1 MEGTEIGMN
10 RKVFL
15 ARTAWLIVLL
25 ALALCG
31 ACDRSPEAKSA
42 RFMAAGKKLL
52 EKKDPARAILQF
64 RNAVQATPRNPEA
77 YYQLGLASL
86 AAGDVRQG
94 VVALRKTL
102 DLNPKHA
109 GAQLRLAELMTY
121 ATDPEMLKGA
131 RQRLE
136 ALVQDSPQNAD
147 ALHALALTELKLG
160 EPNEAVQ
167 DLERAVASSPQEMV
181 FAVTLAQAKLAQN
194 DSKGAEAILKKACDD
209 FPKSPDAPVI
219 LGRFYGSQNREA
231 DAEQQ
236 FRRALAIDPNSG
248 AALLNLATLQIQ
260 TGRSAD
266 AEKNLKQ
273 LSGLKDAMFRPTYAN
288 FLFQQG
294 RHAEAIKEYERLAK
308 QDPGDR
314 AARSRLVAAYE
325 SDGRLPDAQK
335 VLSGVLQAN
344 PKDLDALLQR
354 GELFLAAGKYAEAE
368 ADLNQV
374 LHLKPDSPE
383 VHYVLGK
390 LNQARGSKLRQREEM
405 NAVLRLNPSLLQAR
419 LELAASLVADNAA
432 QASLDLL
439 EQSPGDQKRTVAVA
453 QQRNWALLSMGRTAE
468 ARKGVDLALR
478 AARTPDL
485 LLQDAILKIGAKR
498 YAEARQ
504 PLHEVM
510 KKDPEDLRA
519 LRVLVSSYTAQNQQS
534 AAVAE
539 VRAQA
544 AAHPKSANVQYFLGS
559 LLLETGNRAQ
569 AKQAFAAAKAIN
581 PDYAPADM
589 SLAQIDLLQSNW
601 KDARQELSTI
611 LAKKAENTLARQW
624 LGMLEAAAGD
634 SAAAIADFRKVIEAQ
649 PDNAKALNNLAYLLL
664 EGGNQTEEPLKYAQR
679 AVELS
684 PGNPDYEDTL
694 GWVLYRRAVYDL
706 AVKHLE
712 SSVSKKSTAL
722 PYYHLAMAYSK
733 AGRDERGRAALKT
746 ALRLDSNLPEAKIA
760 QTMFQAAVASDSSR
774 P

>member
-1 MEGTEIGMN
+1 MRIKRSSRRAAWLAG
-10 RKVFL
+10 FL
-15 ARTAWLIVLL
+15 AI
-25 ALALCG
+25 ALVSG
-31 ACDRSPEAKSA
+31 ACNRSPEARSA

-77 YYQLGLASL
+77 YYQLGIASL
-86 AAGDVRQG
+86 AVGDVRQG

-109 GAQLRLAELMTY
+109 GARLRLAELMTY
-121 ATDPEMLKGA
+121 ATDPEVLKEA

-160 EPNEAVQ
+160 ETGEAVEN
-167 DLERAVASSPQEMV
+167 LERAVSSAPQELV
-181 FAVTLAQAKLAQN
+181 FAISLAQAKLAQN
-194 DSKGAEAILKKACDD
+194 DSKGAEAILKKVCDD

-219 LGRFYGSQNREA
+219 LGRFYGSQSRAA

-236 FRRALAIDPNSG
+236 FQRALAIDPTSG
-248 AALLNLATLQIQ
+248 AALLNLAKLQIQ

-273 LSGLKDAMFRPTYAN
+273 MSGLKDEMFRPMYAN

-325 SDGRLPDAQK
+325 SDARLPDAQK
-335 VLSGVLQAN
+335 VLSAVLQAN

-354 GELFLAAGKYAEAE
+354 GELFIAAGKHAEAE

-383 VHYVLGK
+383 VHYVLAR
-390 LNQARGSKLRQREEM
+390 LNQARGSKLKQREEM
-405 NAVLRLNPSLLQAR
+405 IAVLRLNPSLLKAR

-432 QASLDLL
+432 QAALDLL
-439 EQSPGDQKRTVAVA
+439 DQSPGDQKRTVAVV
-453 QQRNWALLSMGRTAE
+453 QERNWALLSMGRPAE
-468 ARKGVDLALR
+468 ARKGVDLAIGK
-478 AARTPDL
+478 ARTPDL

-504 PLHEVM
+504 SLHEVM

-519 LRVLVSSYTAQNQQS
+519 LRVLVSSYTAQNQLS

-544 AAHPKSANVQYFLGS
+544 AAHPKSADVQYFLGS
-559 LLLETGNRAQ
+559 LLLETGDRAQ
-569 AKQAFAAAKAIN
+569 AKQAFTTAKAIN

-601 KDARQELSTI
+601 KDARQELNSI

-649 PDNAKALNNLAYLLL
+649 PDNAKALNNLAYLLS
-664 EGGNQTEEPLKYAQR
+664 ESGNRTEEPLKYAQK

-712 SSVSKKSTAL
+712 SSVSKKPTAL

-733 AGRDERGRAALKT
+733 AGREERGRAALKT
-746 ALRLDSNLPEAKIA
+746 ALRMDSNLPEAKAA
-760 QTMFQAAVASDSSR
+760 QALFLAPSASGADR